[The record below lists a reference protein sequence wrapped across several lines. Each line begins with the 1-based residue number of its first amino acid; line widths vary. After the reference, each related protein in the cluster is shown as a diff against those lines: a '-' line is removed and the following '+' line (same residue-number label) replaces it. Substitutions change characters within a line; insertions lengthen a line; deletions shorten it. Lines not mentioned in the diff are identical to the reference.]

1 MTRPDHHEVVD
12 ATVATEDTM
21 RPQRV
26 PVRMYEAPEAL
37 VIVAPMCAV
46 QRSDVHIEKRGRQV
60 RLWAHLRS
68 AAPREYLL
76 DEWDFGGYE
85 RDLEVPDGYG
95 AGIEATLTNGQ
106 LVVRLLKGADVGD
119 MRAQPEG
126 ADFS

>member
-12 ATVATEDTM
+12 ATVTTEDTM

-37 VIVAPMCAV
+37 VIIAPMPAV
-46 QRSDVHIEKRGRQV
+46 QPSDVHIEKRGTEL

-85 RDLEVPDGYG
+85 RALEVPPGYG

-106 LVVRLLKGADVGD
+106 LVIRLLRGADVGD
-119 MRAQPEG
+119 IQAQPQG
-126 ADFS
+126 AEVS

>member
-1 MTRPDHHEVVD
+1 MTRPGHHEVVD
-12 ATVATEDTM
+12 ATVATEDAM

-46 QRSDVHIEKRGRQV
+46 QRSDVHIEKRGTTL

-85 RDLEVPDGYG
+85 RDLDVPEGFG

-106 LVVRLLKGADVGD
+106 LVIRLLRGADVGD
-119 MRAQPEG
+119 LQVQPDG
-126 ADFS
+126 ADV